1 VTDTAAETGGRTLSV
16 SRAIFLGVGAMV
28 GAGIF
33 ALLGEAGQVAG
44 SAVWVSFLIGGIIC
58 LLQGYSF
65 AKLGTRYPSRGGTL
79 EYIAQGFGMGH
90 LTGSTAWLM
99 QFMLIIVS
107 AMVAVSFGGYGSALF
122 FGDEAAAWISQAL
135 AVALVAGI
143 VLVNMAGSSVVARLS
158 SLVVVTVTILIIF
171 SVAGLSQADPA
182 LLAPETY
189 PPFRKILASVALT
202 FFSFLGFG
210 VIAFSAED
218 IKDPARN
225 LPRAMYS
232 AILIATV
239 TYIAIALAVFGTLTL
254 DEVIEAG
261 DNALAVAA
269 YPIFGQ
275 IGFTVVSLVAL
286 LATMSALNS
295 NLYAATGASKQLGSN
310 GLLPPIFARP
320 VGASGTM
327 GLVIAG
333 TVAAVLAVTL
343 DLSAIASLG
352 SAVSLLV
359 FIMASIAHLRVREE
373 TGARASIIWAAA
385 LTAGLTFVAFVVSTW
400 VDDPRTI
407 VLIIGF
413 VIASIV
419 LDRVWTSMRPR
430 SSGAQASS
438 GTP

>member
-1 VTDTAAETGGRTLSV
+1 MTESAADDSGRTLSLA
-16 SRAIFLGVGAMV
+16 RAIFLGVGAMV

-44 SAVWVSFLIGGIIC
+44 AAVWVSFLVGGLIC

-65 AKLGTRYPSRGGTL
+65 AKLGTRFPSRGGTI

-99 QFMLIIVS
+99 QFMLVIVS

-122 FGDEAAAWISQAL
+122 FGDDAAPWVAKAL
-135 AVALVAGI
+135 AVVVVGGI
-143 VLVNMAGSSVVARLS
+143 VLVNMSGSSAVAKLS
-158 SLVVVTVTILIIF
+158 SLVVVTVTILIILAL
-171 SVAGLSQADPA
+171 AGISQADPA
-182 LLAPETY
+182 LLAPDTY

-210 VIAFSAED
+210 VIAFSAAD
-218 IKDPARN
+218 IKDPTKN
-225 LPRAMYS
+225 LPRAMYA

-254 DEVIEAG
+254 DEVIAAG

-269 YPIFGQ
+269 EPIFGQ
-275 IGFTVVSLVAL
+275 IGFTIVSLVAL

-295 NLYAATGASKQLGSN
+295 NLYAATGASKQLGTN
-310 GLLPPIFARP
+310 GLLPPFFARP
-320 VGASGTM
+320 VGAGGTM
-327 GLVIAG
+327 GLLSAGVIA
-333 TVAAVLAVTL
+333 AILAVTL

-359 FIMASIAHLRVREE
+359 FMMAGFAHLRVREE
-373 TGARASIIWAAA
+373 TGANAGLIWASVV
-385 LTAGLTFVAFVVSTW
+385 TAGLTFVAFVVSTW
-400 VDDPRTI
+400 LDAPQTI
-407 VLIIGF
+407 LLIAVF
-413 VIASIV
+413 VVASIV
-419 LDRVWTSMRPR
+419 LDQLWSSRRPR
-430 SSGAQASS
+430 PAEGAS
-438 GTP
+438 T